1 MLDRSF
7 GFMGTAR
14 DHIVGPSGGEKRY
27 HDVFPGD
34 AHSVRAALK
43 SAMRA
48 FREMEIADEQTGVV
62 EIVLAEVL
70 NNVVEHAYAEHGR
83 GVIELD
89 VRREGH
95 RLNFMIRDDGRPMP
109 GGNTPVGRPHDLDVT
124 ADDLPE
130 GGFGWYLIR
139 ELTQGLTYRRS
150 GNRNDLRF
158 HIPLSARRHD

>member
-14 DHIVGPSGGEKRY
+14 DHLGGGSGDGRRF

-34 AHSVRAALK
+34 AHSVRAALET
-43 SAMRA
+43 AMRA

-89 VRREGH
+89 VRRQGST
-95 RLNFMIRDDGRPMP
+95 LSFVIRDDGRPMP
-109 GGNTPVGRPHDLDVT
+109 GGYAPHGSAHDLNV
-124 ADDLPE
+124 AAENLPE
-130 GGFGWYLIR
+130 GGFGWFLIR
-139 ELTQGLTYRRS
+139 ELTRDLEYRRL
-150 GNRNDLRF
+150 GNRNELRF
-158 HIPLSARRHD
+158 HIPLGARPDN

>member
-14 DHIVGPSGGEKRY
+14 DHLGGASSCERRY
-27 HDVFPGD
+27 RDVFPGD
-34 AHSVRAALK
+34 AHSVRTALEA
-43 SAMRA
+43 AMRA

-95 RLNFMIRDDGRPMP
+95 ELTFVILDDGRPMP
-109 GGNTPVGRPHDLDVT
+109 GGNTPGGKPQDLDV
-124 ADDLPE
+124 AAKDLPE
-130 GGFGWYLIR
+130 GGFGWFLIR
-139 ELTQGLTYRRS
+139 ELTRDLSYHRS
-150 GNRNDLRF
+150 GNRNVLHF
-158 HIPLSARRHD
+158 HIPLGKRTCD